1 MGQSRSSTPFCGQRR
16 SIRPMR
22 VLFVYPS
29 IDCPAGINHGLA
41 AISGVLKQ
49 GGHDTRLLH
58 VCEKL
63 WPLPTYNDLADLVRE
78 YTPGIIGFSAMSQ
91 QYAWC
96 VDMAAQLDAEF
107 GLPTVVGGVHCTMV
121 PEEVTTDGAFDFVC
135 VGEGELAMLE
145 LVNKLEADEDPR
157 LVPNMRIPANR
168 LERVMARVAPEK
180 TLTESV
186 PLDPGGAVV
195 NAVGPFPVLTELAP
209 KDYDL
214 FDLDHIIRVRN
225 GWMGM
230 LTSRGC
236 PYKCTYCFNKEIV
249 DRYLD
254 DGGADKGKEYLRH
267 YDLDRIINEIKTLK
281 VRHPHMTT
289 LIFDDDLFTLNRQYV
304 KEFCE
309 AYIKAEI
316 NLPFVV
322 NAHVQKFDDEMAE
335 NLARAG
341 CMIVKY
347 GLESGSDEVRRNVLW
362 RYMTNDKIAASF
374 ESAHKF
380 DLHTS
385 AFVMFGLPHET
396 MDQIRETIRLCARVK
411 MGRFRWAIFF
421 PFPGTAGYRITMD
434 ADLIDPEKMKGM
446 GNYFDGSCLR
456 FGEEHDLMIEK
467 LGKCFH
473 WWVNAAT
480 DWPTAPLYQELVDE
494 LEAMTREEWEAAR
507 DTIQDRD
514 RVLSEELLAKGL
526 PHYSVRYSHVMAVH
540 SDFVDW
546 ERRQLAGAAGGDN
559 LADYSLD

>member
-1 MGQSRSSTPFCGQRR
+1 
-16 SIRPMR
+16 MR

-41 AISGVLKQ
+41 AISGVLKAA
-49 GGHDTRLLH
+49 GHETRLLH

-63 WPLPTYNDLADLVRE
+63 WPLPSYDDVKDMVSE
-78 YTPGIIGFSAMSQ
+78 YEPGLIGFSAMSQ
-91 QYAWC
+91 QYDWC
-96 VDMAAQLDAEF
+96 VSMATQLDQDFEI
-107 GLPTVVGGVHCTMV
+107 PTVVGGVHCTMV
-121 PEEVTTDGAFDFVC
+121 PEEVTADGAFDFVC

-145 LVNKLEADEDPR
+145 LVERLEAKKDPTR
-157 LVPNMRIPANR
+157 VANMRIPKSR
-168 LERVMARVAPEK
+168 IQRVLKRFPSTQVR
-180 TLTESV
+180 TSESFAGPIINPV
-186 PLDPGGAVV
+186 GA
-195 NAVGPFPVLTELAP
+195 FPVLTELAP
-209 KDYDL
+209 KDYEL
-214 FDLDHIIRVRN
+214 FDLDHIIRERH

-254 DGGADKGKEYLRH
+254 DGGAEKGKDYLRH
-267 YDLDRIINEIKTLK
+267 YELSRIIDEIKTLK
-281 VRHPHMTT
+281 RRHPHMTT

-304 KEFCE
+304 KEFCD
-309 AYIKAEI
+309 AYIEAEI

-322 NAHVQKFDDEMAE
+322 NAHVQKFDEEMAE
-335 NLARAG
+335 NLSRAG

-362 RYMTNDKIAASF
+362 RYMTNEKIAASF
-374 ESAHKF
+374 QAAHKF

-385 AFVMFGLPHET
+385 AFVMFALPHENWQ
-396 MDQIRETIRLCARVK
+396 QIQETIKLCARVK

-421 PFPGTAGYRITMD
+421 PFPGTAGHRITME

-456 FGEEHDLMIEK
+456 FGKEHDLLIEK

-473 WWVNAAT
+473 WWVNAET
-480 DWPTAPLYQELVDE
+480 DWPTAPFYRSLVE
-494 LEAMTREEWEAAR
+494 EIESMTRTQWDAAKES
-507 DTIQDRD
+507 IQDRD
-514 RVLSEELLAKGL
+514 RDISEQFLRQGL
-526 PHYSVRYSHVMAVH
+526 PHYSIRYSHVMAVH

-546 ERRQLAGAAGGDN
+546 ERRQLAKSGTHGN
-559 LADYSLD
+559 LSDYSLD

>member
-1 MGQSRSSTPFCGQRR
+1 
-16 SIRPMR
+16 MR
-22 VLFVYPS
+22 VLFIYPS

-41 AISGVLKQ
+41 AISGVLKAA
-49 GGHDTRLLH
+49 GHDTKLLH

-63 WPLPTYNDLADLVRE
+63 WPIPSMEDIRQLVEE
-78 YTPGIIGFSAMSQ
+78 YQPGLIGFSAMSQ
-91 QYAWC
+91 QYNWC
-96 VDMAAQLDAEF
+96 VDVAQNLEQHFDI
-107 GLPTVVGGVHCTMV
+107 PTVIGGVHCTMV
-121 PEEVTTDGAFDFVC
+121 PEEVTRDGFFDFVC
-135 VGEGELAMLE
+135 VGEGELALLE
-145 LVNKLEADEDPR
+145 LVRRLECDRDPR
-157 LVPNMRIPANR
+157 DVENMRISPGR
-168 LERVMARVAPEK
+168 LERIMNRVSGGIDASLCPPVDPDGTIVNPVGSFP
-180 TLTESV
+180 TLTEL
-186 PLDPGGAVV
+186 P
-195 NAVGPFPVLTELAP
+195 P

-267 YDLDRIINEIKTLK
+267 YDLNRIIGEIQELK
-281 VRHPHMTT
+281 RRHPHMKT

-304 KEFCE
+304 RDFCD
-309 AYIKAEI
+309 AYVKAGI

-322 NAHVQKFDDEMAE
+322 NAHVQKFDEEMAE

-347 GLESGSDEVRRNVLW
+347 GLESGSDEVRRKVLW

-374 ESAHKF
+374 AAAHRYG
-380 DLHTS
+380 LHTS
-385 AFVMFGLPHET
+385 AFVMFGLPHESWENI
-396 MDQIRETIRLCARVK
+396 QETIRLCARVK

-434 ADLIDPEKMKGM
+434 AQLIDPVKMEGM

-456 FGEEHDLMIEK
+456 FGEEHDLRIEK

-473 WWVNAAT
+473 WWVNAET
-480 DWPTAPLYQELVDE
+480 DWPTAPAYRKLVTE
-494 LEAMTREEWEAAR
+494 LEAMDRAQWEAAR
-507 DTIQDRD
+507 DSIQQRD
-514 RVLSEELLAKGL
+514 REISESFLAQGL
-526 PHYSVRYSHVMAVH
+526 PHYSIRYSHVMAVH
-540 SDFVDW
+540 SEFVDW
-546 ERRQLAGAAGGDN
+546 ERRQLATAGDSGQ
-559 LADYSLD
+559 LGSYSLD